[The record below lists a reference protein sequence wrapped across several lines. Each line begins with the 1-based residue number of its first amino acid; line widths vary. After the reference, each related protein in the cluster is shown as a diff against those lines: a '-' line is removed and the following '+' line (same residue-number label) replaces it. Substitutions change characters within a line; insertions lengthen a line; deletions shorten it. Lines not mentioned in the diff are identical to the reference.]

1 MSRFTASLCRRLY
14 NARWTPG
21 AGHARWEIMSPT
33 RRCSRW
39 LILVVERMVVHDCLS
54 SNVRMFMS
62 RTGELQDRF
71 QQIEA
76 SMKRLFDGA
85 TDVRLSLS
93 DTRYVRVRSICSI
106 SLTPTRLL
114 DEATALD
121 QLARELLG
129 KVSDVVSG
137 LESKLLNTRLVP
149 CRLLIAAQ
157 VRSLMSKLC
166 YQVRMTS

>member
-1 MSRFTASLCRRLY
+1 
-14 NARWTPG
+14 
-21 AGHARWEIMSPT
+21 
-33 RRCSRW
+33 
-39 LILVVERMVVHDCLS
+39 
-54 SNVRMFMS
+54 MFMS

-76 SMKRLFDGA
+76 SMKRLSDGA

-93 DTRYVRVRSICSI
+93 DTRYVRVRIICSI
-106 SLTPTRLL
+106 SSTSARLL

-137 LESKLLNTRLVP
+137 LESNIWYL
-149 CRLLIAAQ
+149 
-157 VRSLMSKLC
+157 SLSHVH
-166 YQVRMTS
+166 YSS

>member
-1 MSRFTASLCRRLY
+1 M
-14 NARWTPG
+14 
-21 AGHARWEIMSPT
+21 
-33 RRCSRW
+33 
-39 LILVVERMVVHDCLS
+39 
-54 SNVRMFMS
+54 RMFMS

-76 SMKRLFDGA
+76 SMKRLSDGA

-93 DTRYVRVRSICSI
+93 DTRYVSARIVFSI
-106 SLTPTRLL
+106 SSTPPRLL

-137 LESKLLNTRLVP
+137 LDSKVLNTLSYVVYSSQP
-149 CRLLIAAQ
+149 
-157 VRSLMSKLC
+157 RSG
-166 YQVRMTS
+166 R